1 MATVFVRKFV
11 DHRRLFAGRFD
22 SVVFETIC
30 EHFEKVFEYVHY
42 FWRWFTDSKTLK
54 ITPNSV
60 IVFYCCFQL
69 SVELAGV
76 CLILI
81 IPEGAEYLYE
91 MEEYPYDTPAEAQ
104 MIGTCLMGG
113 FMLLLFS
120 EKLFGS
126 DHGKGSS
133 IGIGMII
140 HGASDGVA
148 LAAANWTENSALEWI
163 IFVGIFLHKLPASF
177 GLSASIVNQPDMT
190 KWSSL
195 LMISKSWKRMK
206 NSKFLMEQISFASQ
220 PFVFIGIHFLSSSR
234 WFCHTRFSGSAR
246 QHFGKCHS
254 RRALAR
260 QRWNRTLRCI
270 VPHHSRMFQS
280 R

>member
-1 MATVFVRKFV
+1 
-11 DHRRLFAGRFD
+11 
-22 SVVFETIC
+22 
-30 EHFEKVFEYVHY
+30 
-42 FWRWFTDSKTLK
+42 
-54 ITPNSV
+54 
-60 IVFYCCFQL
+60 
-69 SVELAGV
+69 
-76 CLILI
+76 
-81 IPEGAEYLYE
+81 
-91 MEEYPYDTPAEAQ
+91 
-104 MIGTCLMGG
+104 
-113 FMLLLFS
+113 MLLLFS

-195 LMISKSWKRMK
+195 LMISKSWKRMT
-206 NSKFLMEQISFASQ
+206 NSKILMEQISFASQ

-260 QRWNRTLRCI
+260 QRGNRTLRCI